1 MSKDMKMNIQINGD
15 NRGFKRSL
23 NDTERDMKQFQQS
36 PSFMSLNNALNV
48 AQTAALAK
56 ITGFATPNI
65 KGLTTQVRGG
75 GALENLRQGMAL
87 KRHAREEDRLG
98 QLSLLTGRPG
108 NFEEKATNAV
118 MMRKMGGE
126 MMANS
131 GRMMA
136 AAAVSSLMAASGAAS
151 FVALAVGKSI
161 GNQNRRDKEATQF
174 SAPVLMHQAMRD
186 QAELQLSLKQAN
198 DPRFQSQQKRKI
210 DADYMFDNA
219 GTGQGA
225 SLYTEAEIFFKRMSA
240 AIIEQ
245 ISTGNPMAGSTAFYN
260 GGVN

>member
-36 PSFMSLNNALNV
+36 PSFMSLNSALNV

-56 ITGFATPNI
+56 MTGFATPNI
-65 KGLTTQVRGG
+65 KGMRSLVRGG
-75 GALENLRQGMAL
+75 GAMENLRQGIAL
-87 KRHAREEDRLG
+87 KRHAKEEDRLG
-98 QLSLLTGRPG
+98 HLSQLTGRTA
-108 NFEEKATNAV
+108 NFQEKATNAI
-118 MMRKMGGE
+118 MMRKMGNE
-126 MMANS
+126 MLANS

-136 AAAVSSLMAASGAAS
+136 ASAVTALMASSGAAS

-161 GNQNRRDKEATQF
+161 GNQRRRDKEATQF

-186 QAELQLSLKQAN
+186 QAELRFSIAQAN
-198 DPRFQSQQKRKI
+198 NPAFQSQQKRMI
-210 DADYMFDNA
+210 DADYMIDNA
-219 GTGQGA
+219 GTSQG
-225 SLYTEAEIFFKRMSA
+225 SSMVNEFEIFIKRLGA
-240 AIIEQ
+240 ALIEN
-245 ISTGNPMAGSTAFYN
+245 ITTGNPMAGSHAFYN